1 MIHWLCKEGQMDK
14 ANDLLLDMEAK
25 NRVPSEVTFCT
36 LLRGFIQNNKKSKV
50 VVLLHKMA
58 AEKLVVSDL
67 SLYSKVVDLLS
78 KDKKYRECLNQFR
91 HLLF

>member
-78 KDKKYRECLNQFR
+78 KDKKYREWLNQFR